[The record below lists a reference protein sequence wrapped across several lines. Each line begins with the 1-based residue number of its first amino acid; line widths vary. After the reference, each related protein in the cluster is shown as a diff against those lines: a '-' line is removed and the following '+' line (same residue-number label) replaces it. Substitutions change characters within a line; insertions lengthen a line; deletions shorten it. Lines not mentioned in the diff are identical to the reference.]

1 MNVIVEG
8 ISGVGKTTLIHKL
21 SSMFEKDDVI
31 VVGDLEF
38 DTPIKSVLLDMV
50 KQSPFMQNQTH
61 FNTSIY
67 ESLLLAANHHFV
79 QEKLRLTDKL
89 CIYDRDFLSL
99 LVYQKFLIKAEYENW
114 KEIYNVYKKLVL
126 LNLKTVDLLVY
137 IDLPLDIAIKNTEK
151 RDNRKFTETD
161 IQLLKSFKQEYL
173 IMLERFKEK
182 MPIMKLNGL
191 DSIENNAT
199 MVYNNLQKI
208 RK

>member
-8 ISGVGKTTLIHKL
+8 ISGVGKTTLIRQL

-50 KQSPFMQNQTH
+50 QQSPLMQNQVH

-67 ESLLLAANHHFV
+67 ESLLLAANHHYV
-79 QEKLRLTDKL
+79 QEKLRSTDKL

-114 KEIYNVYKKLVL
+114 EEIYDIYKKLVL

-151 RDNRKFTETD
+151 RDNRKFTEND

-173 IMLERFKEK
+173 IMLKQFKEK

-191 DSIENNAT
+191 DSIEDNVT
-199 MVYNNLQKI
+199 MVYNKLQKI